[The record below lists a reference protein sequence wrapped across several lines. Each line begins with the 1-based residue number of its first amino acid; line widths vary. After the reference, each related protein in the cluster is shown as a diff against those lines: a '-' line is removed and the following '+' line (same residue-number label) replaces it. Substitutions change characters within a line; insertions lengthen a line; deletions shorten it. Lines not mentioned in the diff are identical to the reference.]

1 MSGYHHSPS
10 VAAYPPARRGG
21 VVTAALFITAA
32 LMLGGGVA
40 LLMPQGGGVTQAV
53 IGARDDGPWA
63 WLAAPIRAPRA
74 AVLAPATEQVARSG
88 RQNRLDAVADPMNTG
103 SVAPPIM
110 TPAPAGARLALIT
123 TPPAWKLEKS
133 WKLAA
138 ARRKRILAQRRQR
151 QRELAC
157 LATAIYFEARSES
170 RLGQLAVAK
179 VVLNRVK
186 DRRFPNTICGV
197 VYENAHKRNAC
208 QFSFACDGKSERPTE
223 PAQWRRARRLAAEVL
238 NGQADFRPLNGV
250 AFYHADYVWPRWRR
264 AMRRVIKIGRHIFYR
279 G

>member
-1 MSGYHHSPS
+1 MSGFHPSPS
-10 VAAYPPARRGG
+10 IAAHPNPRRGG
-21 VVTAALFITAA
+21 VVTAALFISAA

-40 LLMPQGGGVTQAV
+40 LLMPQGAGVTQV
-53 IGARDDGPWA
+53 FSGAPDDGQWA
-63 WLAAPIRAPRA
+63 WLAGPVRVSREMSPAAAGAP
-74 AVLAPATEQVARSG
+74 QVARAA
-88 RQNRLDAVADPMNTG
+88 RRDRLDATADPLMTG
-103 SVAPPIM
+103 SI
-110 TPAPAGARLALIT
+110 APAVHDDGRRLALIT
-123 TPPAWKLEKS
+123 TPPAWKPERN
-133 WKLAA
+133 WKLAPA
-138 ARRKRILAQRRQR
+138 KRKRILAQRRQR

-186 DRRFPNTICGV
+186 DPRFPDTICGV

-223 PAQWRRARRLAAEVL
+223 PLQWRRARRLAAEVL
-238 NGQADFRPLNGV
+238 NGQADFQSLNGV

-264 AMRRVIKIGRHIFYR
+264 AMRRVMKIGRHIFYR

>member
-1 MSGYHHSPS
+1 MSGFHPSPS
-10 VAAYPPARRGG
+10 ASAHPNPRRGG
-21 VVTAALFITAA
+21 VVTATLFITAA

-40 LLMPQGGGVTQAV
+40 LLMPQGAGVARV
-53 IGARDDGPWA
+53 FSGAPDDGQWA
-63 WLAAPIRAPRA
+63 WLAAPIRAPRDAVA
-74 AVLAPATEQVARSG
+74 AIATDRQVARAG

-103 SVAPPIM
+103 SVSA
-110 TPAPAGARLALIT
+110 PAPAGGRLALIT
-123 TPPAWKLEKS
+123 TPPAWKLERS

-138 ARRKRILAQRRQR
+138 AKRQRILAQRRHR

-186 DRRFPNTICGV
+186 DPRFPDTICGV

-223 PAQWRRARRLAAEVL
+223 AAQWRRARRLAAEVL
-238 NGQADFRPLNGV
+238 NGRADFRPLNGV